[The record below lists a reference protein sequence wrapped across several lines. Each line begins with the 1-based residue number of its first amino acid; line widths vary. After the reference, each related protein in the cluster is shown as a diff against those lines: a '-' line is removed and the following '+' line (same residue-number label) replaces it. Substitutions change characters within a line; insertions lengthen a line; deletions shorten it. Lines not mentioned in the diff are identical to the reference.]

1 MAKTAY
7 VRMERRKE
15 KPTINSQRYSSYITV
30 CPKAKNPSAFDC
42 EFRCSGEV
50 ETGSL
55 RHNEH
60 DDISGSECS
69 KGSLSGFG
77 DLPSPRA
84 TEEFNNTSFL
94 MMLDL
99 RTKGYVMLSRN
110 HVRFWK
116 ELGILLLWGVGVVR
130 RRHRAVR
137 KFYAESRA
145 YDPGMNIALLFAA
158 LFMFRS
164 VVEYFWWLRILFLV
178 VCRDT
183 ELCGRSVSRFS
194 AIGGRGNELVHI
206 VTRFSGH
213 NQKL

>member
-1 MAKTAY
+1 
-7 VRMERRKE
+7 
-15 KPTINSQRYSSYITV
+15 
-30 CPKAKNPSAFDC
+30 
-42 EFRCSGEV
+42 
-50 ETGSL
+50 
-55 RHNEH
+55 
-60 DDISGSECS
+60 
-69 KGSLSGFG
+69 
-77 DLPSPRA
+77 
-84 TEEFNNTSFL
+84 
-94 MMLDL
+94 
-99 RTKGYVMLSRN
+99 MLSRN
-110 HVRFWK
+110 HIRISG
-116 ELGILLLWGVGVVR
+116 GIGHTAPVGVSVVR